1 MYCIN
6 LHPPDI
12 CHNQFS
18 TASLL
23 GNVFKPLLVKL
34 NLKAG
39 KYATFILQTTAT
51 FELKELKP
59 ANVIPQTS
67 SGHRLI
73 WWGGMRHR
81 FAMNPM
87 LHRTILRK
95 SNFRIR
101 TFTTKQV

>member
-73 WWGGMRHR
+73 WCGRYQRSDVVTSVGGSTW
-81 FAMNPM
+81 
-87 LHRTILRK
+87 RTRDK
-95 SNFRIR
+95 QFR
-101 TFTTKQV
+101 